1 MDTVRGLSIM
11 ILSHSD
17 GKRWCIQINWSQR
30 GLCCRKMSV
39 CASVCLSV
47 CLSVTRQ
54 YSIETAKR
62 ILKLL
67 SPSGSHTILVSPHQT
82 VPILI
87 FKIFICRRGMVQES
101 CWMHLPTRV
110 GNLEVS
116 IVCWRE
122 SIRRVQLPST
132 RQRQTAFGAERW
144 RILCSVRS
152 TSEKRIDQLVRFHM
166 KLAFPV

>member
-1 MDTVRGLSIM
+1 MDTVRGHVAYQLWYCLTLTAKGDVYRSID
-11 ILSHSD
+11 HSAD
-17 GKRWCIQINWSQR
+17 YAVARCP
-30 GLCCRKMSV
+30 SV
-39 CASVCLSV
+39 RLSV
-47 CLSVTRQ
+47 CLSVTRR

-166 KLAFPV
+166 KLAFPG